1 MLLVVFVC
9 ILLLCLQVLEQR
21 GHVIVKSLML
31 LLSCYILSSEFWK
44 QIPPN
49 EPYRIIL
56 ADVRDKIYNTRERAR
71 QLLSDGFSD
80 VPEEATL
87 AHVDQVCFQI
97 YLLLFISL
105 SMFLYRYCFS

>member
-9 ILLLCLQVLEQR
+9 TLLFCLQVLEQSD
-21 GHVIVKSLML
+21 HVIIESSTL
-31 LLSCYILSSEFWK
+31 LPSCYILSSEFWK

-87 AHVDQVCFQI
+87 THVDQV
-97 YLLLFISL
+97 LLPNILVAVHLFIHVPVS
-105 SMFLYRYCFS
+105 